1 MFHVNSTQVPLK
13 LKVRTEKGVQLIC
26 SLFSQ
31 LLLKQLFVLYSL
43 REMLITFYLFQLPS
57 YFLLFWWHSV
67 LIQVH
72 ISASECLL
80 EICKLFRQISSVYS
94 SNIGIKGEL
103 VHQCEMEKNMEAK
116 SLLKKC
122 IDILENLE
130 VKNVQAT
137 WFAISLWNYLLHLH
151 VNLKLLDVEYHGQ
164 ENYFLG

>member
-1 MFHVNSTQVPLK
+1 MIALEIRSENWKS
-13 LKVRTEKGVQLIC
+13 VQLIRNLA
-26 SLFSQ
+26 SK
-31 LLLKQLFVLYSL
+31 LLLKQFFVLVLL
-43 REMLITFYLFQLPS
+43 REMLVTFYLFQLPS

-80 EICKLFRQISSVYS
+80 EIFKLYRQISSVYS

-116 SLLKKC
+116 SLLKMC

-137 WFAISLWNYLLHLH
+137 WFTISSWNCLLRLH
-151 VNLKLLDVEYHGQ
+151 VNLKLLDVEYYVQ
-164 ENYFLG
+164 ENYFRG

>member
-1 MFHVNSTQVPLK
+1 MFHVNSTQLPLK
-13 LKVRTEKGVQLIC
+13 LKVRTEQGS
-26 SLFSQ
+26 SLSVLSFPNCFWRTFCPV
-31 LLLKQLFVLYSL
+31 LFKRNVNYILFVSAA
-43 REMLITFYLFQLPS
+43 
-57 YFLLFWWHSV
+57 LLFWWHSV

-80 EICKLFRQISSVYS
+80 EIFKLFRQISSVYS

-164 ENYFLG
+164 ENYFLR